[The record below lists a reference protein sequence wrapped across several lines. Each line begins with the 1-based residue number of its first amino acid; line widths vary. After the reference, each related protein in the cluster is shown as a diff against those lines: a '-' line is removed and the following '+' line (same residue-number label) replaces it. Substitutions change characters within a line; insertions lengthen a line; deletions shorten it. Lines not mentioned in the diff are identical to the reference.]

1 MGSVQIDIIENTS
14 ILFHWRIN
22 EKPQEEQ
29 NKPRNKISNLKAN
42 LTRLLI
48 NLGSTTAA
56 NTLTTINKQKQCLRK
71 YKEFSNNKRISF

>member
-14 ILFHWRIN
+14 TYFI
-22 EKPQEEQ
+22 EQ
-29 NKPRNKISNLKAN
+29 MRNLMKNRLYKETSNMKAN

-56 NTLTTINKQKQCLRK
+56 KTLTVSYRQKKMFERV
-71 YKEFSNNKRISF
+71 